1 MIPEEVIEQIRE
13 QADLVG
19 LIGESVNLRRTGA
32 DYRGPCP
39 FHGGAHRNFAVIPRK
54 GIYYCYVCHES
65 GDVFTWFMKRQGLDY
80 PSAVREAGQRSGIA
94 VPESSARETP
104 DHREPLFSAME
115 VAREH
120 YARALREGADAE
132 QARRYLTDREIPPE
146 SAFEMGLGYA
156 PRPPAPFF
164 EAMRTLGISDQV
176 LVDAGLA
183 VRRDD
188 GLLRARFR
196 DRLLFPIHDLR
207 GRTVAFGGRLLG
219 PGEPKYLNS
228 PDTDIFHKGTLL
240 YHLHAARHAIR
251 SAGFSILVE
260 GYVDVVRLLL
270 VGVDHVVAPMG
281 TGLTPDQAAL
291 LKRFAP
297 TVILLY
303 DSDTPGLRA
312 TFRAGDELLQ
322 HGLQVRVATLPAGED
337 PDTFVR
343 RNGAPALEALLDDA
357 VDLFDRKIQL
367 LERKGWFERLDQ
379 RREAVD
385 RLLPTIRATTDP
397 IVRDLY
403 LGRLSERVGVSRESL
418 LPELEAGRSPSGPAF
433 RVVPP
438 VRGGERGAPGQDR
451 PAPPSPS
458 RPHSPGARAQARLLH
473 VCLARPEW
481 KARLRTDGSPDLF
494 DVPAYRAIAA
504 HLTQDDDGEPAVPSL
519 SEDHAAVLARL
530 QEEVRAAEGLD
541 WDAEYDAALS
551 QLRDEAQI
559 QAYLAATDPH
569 QKRTLLETMSPTARQ
584 RFVYRRTTRGAAP
597 GRSRS

>member
-19 LIGESVNLRRTGA
+19 LIGETVNLRRTGA

-80 PSAVREAGQRSGIA
+80 PSAVREAGQRSGIT
-94 VPESSARETP
+94 VPESSAREAP

-120 YARALREGADAE
+120 YARTLRDGAEAE
-132 QARRYLTDREIPPE
+132 EARRYLTDREIPPE

-156 PRPPAPFF
+156 PRQPAGFF
-164 EAMRTLGISDQV
+164 EAMRTLGIEEQV

-183 VRRDD
+183 MRRDD
-188 GLLRARFR
+188 GMLRARFR

-207 GRTVAFGGRLLG
+207 GRAVAFGGRLLG

-260 GYVDVVRLLL
+260 GYVDVVRLMLT
-270 VGVDHVVAPMG
+270 GVDHVVAPMG

-297 TVILLY
+297 AVVLLY

-312 TFRAGDELLQ
+312 TFRAGDELLR
-322 HGLQVRVATLPAGED
+322 HGLQVRVATLPPGED

-343 RNGAPALEALLDDA
+343 RNGAKALDALLDDA

-397 IVRDLY
+397 IIRDLY

-418 LPELEAGRSPSGPAF
+418 LPELEGGRSSTGPAF
-433 RVVPP
+433 RGAPASAPATPRRDPSVPP
-438 VRGGERGAPGQDR
+438 SGP
-451 PAPPSPS
+451 
-458 RPHSPGARAQARLLH
+458 PHSPGARAQAKLLH

-481 KARLRTDGSPDLF
+481 IARLRTDGTPELF
-494 DVPAYRAIAA
+494 DVPAYGAIAA
-504 HLTQDDDGEPAVPSL
+504 HLIQGAGDGETAGTPL
-519 SEDHAAVLARL
+519 SEPHAAVLARL

-569 QKRTLLETMSPTARQ
+569 DKRALLETMSATARQ
-584 RFVYRRTTRGAAP
+584 RFVYRRKTRGAASDHP
-597 GRSRS
+597 RS